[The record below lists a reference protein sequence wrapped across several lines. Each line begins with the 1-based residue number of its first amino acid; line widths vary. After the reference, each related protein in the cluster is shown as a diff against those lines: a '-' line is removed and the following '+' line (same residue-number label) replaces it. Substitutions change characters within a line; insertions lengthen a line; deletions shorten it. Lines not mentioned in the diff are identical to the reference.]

1 MKTNIPFYHPQLGKH
16 LGSYRKPLK
25 KDYRLKIGIVL
36 LILAVF
42 FFSILVLGFLA
53 GDGITDNDKRLLIIW
68 VVILVAKLSLGG
80 VLVGLALTTPR
91 ENQEIYEGGLV
102 LTQGNEPKMIPFE
115 QIITVWQKQIDM
127 FLYIQKSAWYGTRLY
142 QYQIETKEQGTVIS
156 EIQEIGNYTLE
167 VFKQRELPRLRA
179 IYQQGNDIQLG
190 ELTLNQYG
198 IKSKKKKLPWSKL
211 RSIEI
216 NRHYQLIIK
225 SKKNLIFI
233 PWLTIKAEEIPNFP
247 VLWPILTELQTQ
259 LGFQIYGNLE
269 WFLF

>member
-42 FFSILVLGFLA
+42 FFSILVLSFLA
-53 GDGITDNDKRLLIIW
+53 GDGITDNDKRLLIVW
-68 VVILVAKLSLGG
+68 VVILVAKFSLGG

-91 ENQEIYEGGLV
+91 ENQDLYEGGLV
-102 LTQGNEPKMIPFE
+102 LTQGNQPKMIPFE

-127 FLYIQKSAWYGTRLY
+127 FLYYQKSSFGYDLYGTRLY
-142 QYQIETKEQGTVIS
+142 QYGIETKEQGTVIS

-179 IYQQGNDIQLG
+179 IYKQGNDIQLG
-190 ELTLNQYG
+190 
-198 IKSKKKKLPWSKL
+198 
-211 RSIEI
+211 
-216 NRHYQLIIK
+216 
-225 SKKNLIFI
+225 
-233 PWLTIKAEEIPNFP
+233 
-247 VLWPILTELQTQ
+247 
-259 LGFQIYGNLE
+259 
-269 WFLF
+269 